1 MKQGKQKKLDTV
13 KTPATKAPAT
23 LPTKKA
29 VAKKVVAKKVLFK
42 AGKSN
47 ASSATAGNQRAIK
60 RECIE
65 ERGKSIGPSSVQAVG
80 KSSRQAVPTKSKV
93 GGSGGLGRGGRLV
106 PVCDNGN
113 HLSASDQQGVAA
125 SHGPVRSFAQDDG
138 SHDGDSP
145 NQVQQAHC
153 PSW

>member
-29 VAKKVVAKKVLFK
+29 VAKKVVAKKVLAAKK
-42 AGKSN
+42 AISKTGNPN

-65 ERGKSIGPSSVQAVG
+65 ERGKSIGPSSVQAAS
-80 KSSRQAVPTKSKV
+80 KSSRQAVPTKRKV
-93 GGSGGLGRGGRLV
+93 GGS
-106 PVCDNGN
+106 
-113 HLSASDQQGVAA
+113 
-125 SHGPVRSFAQDDG
+125 DG
-138 SHDGDSP
+138 
-145 NQVQQAHC
+145 
-153 PSW
+153 